1 MSEISPLVEEQEKF
15 ISAVPAQSMA
25 AKTVALDR
33 ALGRTLYS
41 DLNAPEDS
49 PPYHRAIVEGFLV
62 NTAETRDASEETPV
76 SFKVVGSVAPGD
88 AVCPGFGAGEAIEL
102 QTGSILPD
110 GQVSIVRMWEAKRD
124 GDNVSISRPFPPRF
138 FIEDQGCD
146 INKGDTIIS
155 AGTILTPQHIG
166 TIASLGLSE
175 VTVANQPRV
184 TVFASGDEVIPYTAP
199 FKPGMI
205 RDCNSPMLEAAVS
218 AAGGLP
224 TLGGIMSD
232 NFETFVNAVRNT
244 LNEADMIVISGGTA
258 VGGRDFISD
267 LISEVGELLVDGVPM
282 RSGRPLIM
290 GIANGKPIV
299 AVAGHPPEA
308 LRGFQLFGAP
318 AIAKLMGQT
327 IELPQDQV
335 QQPPNK
341 M

>member
-1 MSEISPLVEEQEKF
+1 MSEISPLVEAQDLFLK
-15 ISAVPAQSMA
+15 AVPSHQMPAEQ
-25 AKTVALDR
+25 VAIEK
-33 ALGRTLYS
+33 AWQRTLHA
-41 DLNAPEDS
+41 DLLAPEDA

-62 NTAETRDASEETPV
+62 NTAETGNASEESPI

-88 AVCPGFGAGEAIEL
+88 AQCPSFGPGEAIEV

-110 GQVSIVRMWEAKRD
+110 GNVSIVRMWEAKRD
-124 GDNVSISRPFPPRF
+124 GDSVSISRPFPPRF

-146 INKGDTIIS
+146 IKKADTVIS
-155 AGTILTPQHIG
+155 AGTVLTPQHIG
-166 TIASLGLSE
+166 TIASFGQGE
-175 VTVANQPRV
+175 VAVARQPRV

-224 TLGGIMSD
+224 TLGGIMGD
-232 NFETFVNAVRNT
+232 NFDNFVSAIKNT
-244 LNEADMIVISGGTA
+244 LEHADMIVISGGTA

-318 AIAKLMGQT
+318 AISKLMGQNNP
-327 IELPQDQV
+327 LPEDEKQG
-335 QQPPNK
+335 
-341 M
+341 

>member
-1 MSEISPLVEEQEKF
+1 MSETSPLVEAQQKF
-15 ISAVPAQSMA
+15 INAVPAQGMTA
-25 AKTVALDR
+25 ETIALDK

-41 DLNAPEDS
+41 DFNAAEDS

-62 NTAETRDASEETPV
+62 NTAETRGASEETPV

-88 AVCPGFGAGEAIEL
+88 AVCPSFAAGEAIEL

-124 GDNVSISRPFPPRF
+124 GNKVSISRPFPPRF

-146 INKGDTIIS
+146 ISKGDTIIT

-166 TIASLGLSE
+166 TIASLGLGE
-175 VTVANQPRV
+175 VSVARQPRV

-205 RDCNSPMLEAAVS
+205 RDCNSPMLAAAVS
-218 AAGGLP
+218 AAGGQP
-224 TLGGIMSD
+224 TLGGIMGD
-232 NFETFVNAVRNT
+232 NFETFVNAVKNT
-244 LNEADMIVISGGTA
+244 LEEADMIVISGGTA

-267 LISEVGELLVDGVPM
+267 LIKEVGELLVDGVPM

-327 IELPQDQV
+327 AELPEDQKQD
-335 QQPPNK
+335 
-341 M
+341 

>member
-1 MSEISPLVEEQEKF
+1 MSENSPLLEAQDLFLNAIPARQMPAEQVTTDK
-15 ISAVPAQSMA
+15 AWQ
-25 AKTVALDR
+25 
-33 ALGRTLYS
+33 RTLHAE
-41 DLNAPEDS
+41 LLAPEDS

-62 NTAETRDASEETPV
+62 NTAETRSASEETPV

-88 AVCPGFGAGEAIEL
+88 TKCPRFGAGEAIEL

-110 GQVSIVRMWEAKRD
+110 GDVSIVRMWEAKRN

-138 FIEDQGCD
+138 FIENQGCD
-146 INKGDTIIS
+146 IEKNATVIS
-155 AGTILTPQHIG
+155 AGTVLTPQHIG
-166 TIASLGLSE
+166 TIASFGQSDIA
-175 VTVANQPRV
+175 VARQPRV

-205 RDCNSPMLEAAVS
+205 RDCNSPMLEAAIS
-218 AAGGLP
+218 AAGGQP
-224 TLGGIMSD
+224 TLGGIMGD
-232 NFETFVNAVRNT
+232 NFDNFVAAVKNT
-244 LNEADMIVISGGTA
+244 LEQADMIVISGGTA

-267 LISEVGELLVDGVPM
+267 LISEVGDLLIDGVPM

-327 IELPQDQV
+327 VALAEDEKQG
-335 QQPPNK
+335 
-341 M
+341 

>member
-1 MSEISPLVEEQEKF
+1 MSETSPLVEAQETF
-15 ISAVPAQSMA
+15 INAVPAQRMA
-25 AKTVALDR
+25 AETIALDK

-41 DLNAPEDS
+41 DFSAPEDS

-62 NTAETRDASEETPV
+62 NTAETRGASEENST

-88 AVCPGFGAGEAIEL
+88 PVCPSFGAGEAIEV

-124 GDNVSISRPFPPRF
+124 GDSVSISRPFPPRF

-155 AGTILTPQHIG
+155 AGTVLTPQHIG
-166 TIASLGLSE
+166 TIASLGLGE
-175 VTVANQPRV
+175 VSVASQPRV
-184 TVFASGDEVIPYTAP
+184 TVFASGDEVTPYTEP

-205 RDCNSPMLEAAVS
+205 RDCNSPMLEAAVA
-218 AAGGLP
+218 AAGGQA
-224 TLGGIMSD
+224 TLGGIMGD
-232 NFETFVNAVRNT
+232 NFDAFVGAVRNT
-244 LNEADMIVISGGTA
+244 LEQTDMIVISGGTA

-267 LISEVGELLVDGVPM
+267 LIKEVGELLVDGVPM

-290 GIANGKPIV
+290 GIADGKPIV

-308 LRGFQLFGAP
+308 LRGFQLFGVP
-318 AIAKLMGQT
+318 AIAKLMCQT
-327 IELPQDQV
+327 TELPEDQGQ
-335 QQPPNK
+335 QQPPQ
-341 M
+341 

>member
-1 MSEISPLVEEQEKF
+1 MSETSPLVEAQQKF
-15 ISAVPAQSMA
+15 INAVPAQRMTA
-25 AKTVALDR
+25 ETIAIDK

-41 DLNAPEDS
+41 DFNAPEDS

-62 NTAETRDASEETPV
+62 NTAETRGASEEAV
-76 SFKVVGSVAPGD
+76 ISFKVVGSVAPGD
-88 AVCPGFGAGEAIEL
+88 AECPSFGAGEAIEL

-110 GQVSIVRMWEAKRD
+110 GQVSIVRMWEAKRN
-124 GDNVSISRPFPPRF
+124 GDSFSISRPFPPRF

-166 TIASLGLSE
+166 TIASLGLGE
-175 VTVANQPRV
+175 IAVASQPRV

-218 AAGGLP
+218 AAGGQA
-224 TLGGIMSD
+224 TLGGIMGD
-232 NFETFVNAVRNT
+232 NFDAFVDAVRNT

-308 LRGFQLFGAP
+308 LRGYQLFGAP
-318 AIAKLMGQT
+318 AIAKLIGQS
-327 IELPQDQV
+327 IELPEDQV
-335 QQPPNK
+335 QQQPPQ
-341 M
+341 